1 MQKRLALIVAFFS
14 MFALTANSGGAAE
27 GGPDEASDRIERL
40 EKAVENLQ
48 RTLDNIEEQLRSQEG
63 RQPASPSADPV
74 VGRWQCTNNLQ
85 TMNLTFQANGRILI
99 EEPTLKTVR
108 SNTWT
113 RLDDSRISIVGG
125 TPYEITFEGPDS
137 FILLETNSRSTGT
150 CRRQ

>member
-1 MQKRLALIVAFFS
+1 MQKRFALILALCSIFV
-14 MFALTANSGGAAE
+14 LTVKSGGAAE
-27 GGPDEASDRIERL
+27 GRPDEASDRIERL

-48 RTLDNIEEQLRSQEG
+48 RTLDSIEERLRSQEG

-99 EEPTLKTVR
+99 EEPTLNSVR
-108 SNTWT
+108 SNTRT

-125 TPYEITFEGPDS
+125 TPYEITFDGSDS